1 MYLQRACRKSIP
13 CEISECQIIAS
24 ERHATQNEKTFA
36 GEQMKGVMNA
46 DGMIKQ
52 WLLKST
58 CSLYTVFPQ
67 MSSCDSF
74 TPSLFS

>member
-36 GEQMKGVMNA
+36 GEQMKGVAPEINML
-46 DGMIKQ
+46 IIH
-52 WLLKST
+52 S
-58 CSLYTVFPQ
+58 F
-67 MSSCDSF
+67 SSDVIM
-74 TPSLFS
+74 